1 MADHAL
7 IQNISKYIH
16 LSNEEISTFE
26 SFWAEKTLEKGD
38 YLLRNGD
45 TCRYDSYVVS
55 GALKAFYINAEN
67 GNEEILFF
75 AVDDWWAS
83 DLDSFSKQKPSIY
96 NIQAIEK
103 TTVLQISHYSFQRLL
118 KELPCLER
126 YFRIILESYLG
137 TLQKRIIYNHVC
149 DAESRYYEFLETYP
163 NIASKVPQYLIASY
177 LGVSAEFISRIRK
190 KNKSS

>member
-1 MADHAL
+1 MKENAL
-7 IQNISKYIH
+7 LKNISEHINLTQK
-16 LSNEEISTFE
+16 EISIFE
-26 SFWAEKTLEKGD
+26 SFWMEKTLDNGD
-38 YLLRNGD
+38 YLLLNGD
-45 TCRYDSYVVS
+45 ICRYDSYVIS

-75 AVDDWWAS
+75 AIDDWWAS

-103 TTVLQISHYSFQRLL
+103 TTVLQINYYSFQKLL
-118 KELPCLER
+118 AELPCLER

-137 TLQKRIIYNHVC
+137 ALQKRIIYNNVY
-149 DAESRYYEFLETYP
+149 DAESNYYDFLETYP

-177 LGVSAEFISRIRK
+177 LGVSAEFISRVRK
-190 KNKSS
+190 KNKPS

>member
-1 MADHAL
+1 MAENTL
-7 IQNISKYIH
+7 LKNISKHIC
-16 LSNEEISTFE
+16 LSQEEILTFE
-26 SFWAEKTLEKGD
+26 RFWVGKTLEKGD

-75 AVDDWWAS
+75 AIDDWWAS
-83 DLDSFSKQKPSIY
+83 DLDSFSKQRPSIY

-103 TTVLQISHYSFQRLL
+103 TTVLQISHYSFQKLL
-118 KELPCLER
+118 TELPCLER

-137 TLQKRIIYNHVC
+137 ALQKRIIYSSVF
-149 DAESRYYEFLETYP
+149 DAESRYYDFLEAYP

-177 LGVSAEFISRIRK
+177 LGVSPEFISRVRK
-190 KNKSS
+190 KNKPS